1 MNSEWETEGRGGT
14 QSRCFVPG
22 GFLCAMNLLWN
33 KIKLNE
39 LVSEKHQGRCLAQGK
54 HTELS
59 YTSTLLLLSSKLL
72 AKLESQVPESLDV
85 KRHVYNPCTWEA
97 EAGESQAQGQPGLHS
112 KFQ

>member
-1 MNSEWETEGRGGT
+1 
-14 QSRCFVPG
+14 
-22 GFLCAMNLLWN
+22 MNLLWN

-85 KRHVYNPCTWEA
+85 IRHVYNPCTWEA

-112 KFQ
+112 KFQSA